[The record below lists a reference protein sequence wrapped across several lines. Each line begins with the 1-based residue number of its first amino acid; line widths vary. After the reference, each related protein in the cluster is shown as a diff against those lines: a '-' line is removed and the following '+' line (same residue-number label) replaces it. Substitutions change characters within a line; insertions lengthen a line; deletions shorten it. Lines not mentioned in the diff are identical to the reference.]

1 LKIKFTIFYLGLGS
15 GIVGA
20 PARVYTSEVSQ
31 PHLRGMLTALSSV
44 ALSFGVL
51 LQYTLGAF
59 LTWNIVSAISCVIPI
74 IALCGMCMLPET
86 PNYLISHEK
95 PEKAIKS
102 LAKLRGSAYNLQ
114 REISQLQEFANKINA
129 KKELTWKETMEAL
142 TAPSCLKPF
151 CILVVYFMLYQFSG
165 VNTITFYAV
174 EIFQDSGAQMDK
186 NQATIILGVL
196 RLLFTIV
203 GCVALR
209 RCGRRVLS
217 FISGI
222 GCAVTMLGLGTY
234 MYYKKCWEEEGV
246 DPMHTWIPVACIFI
260 FMIVS
265 FAKFLKLYFINI
277 LILFRLALLVISLF
291 LGSSLASSIR

>member
-1 LKIKFTIFYLGLGS
+1 
-15 GIVGA
+15 
-20 PARVYTSEVSQ
+20 
-31 PHLRGMLTALSSV
+31 MLTALSSV

-129 KKELTWKETMEAL
+129 KKELTWRETFDAL

-196 RLLFTIV
+196 RLMFTIV

-217 FISGI
+217 FISGV
-222 GCAVTMLGLGTY
+222 GCACTMLGLGTY
-234 MYYKKCWEEEGV
+234 MYYKKCWEEEGIA
-246 DPMHTWIPVACIFI
+246 PMHTWIPVSCIFI

-265 FAKFLKLYFINI
+265 F
-277 LILFRLALLVISLF
+277 
-291 LGSSLASSIR
+291 SS